1 MTQSTFAKTPSGLLR
16 GFAAAFACL
25 LLLVAVQV
33 CAKDISVQ
41 EAAALVQNPPQGL
54 TIVDVRTPAE
64 FREGHVAGAVNMD
77 FFGSTFEAQV
87 LTLPKDKP
95 VLLYCRTGNRSAGAY
110 DVMTKEGVTNILHMN
125 KGINAWQQAGLPLQ
139 K

>member
-1 MTQSTFAKTPSGLLR
+1 MTQSPYAKAPRRLLC
-16 GFAAAFACL
+16 GFVAAFACL
-25 LLLVAVQV
+25 VLLVAVQV
-33 CAKDISVQ
+33 SAKDISVK
-41 EAAALVQNPPQGL
+41 EAADLVQNPPQGL

-64 FREGHVAGAVNMD
+64 YREGHIAGAVNMD
-77 FFGSTFEAQV
+77 FFGASFESQI

-110 DVMTKEGVTNILHMN
+110 DAMEKEGITNILHMN
-125 KGINAWQQAGLPLQ
+125 EGITGWQKQGLPLQ

>member
-1 MTQSTFAKTPSGLLR
+1 MTPSTFANSFHGLLR
-16 GFAAAFACL
+16 SFAAALACL
-25 LLLVAVQV
+25 VLLVAVQV
-33 CAKDISVQ
+33 SAKDISVK
-41 EAAALVQNPPQGL
+41 EAAAIVQNPPQEL

-64 FREGHVAGAVNMD
+64 FREGHIAGAVNMD
-77 FFGSTFEAQV
+77 FFGASFDSQI

-110 DVMTKEGVTNILHMN
+110 DALEKEGITNILHMN
-125 KGINAWQQAGLPLQ
+125 QGITGWQQAGMPVQ

>member
-1 MTQSTFAKTPSGLLR
+1 MTQSPYAKTPRGLLR
-16 GFAAAFACL
+16 GFVAAFACL

-33 CAKDISVQ
+33 SAKDISVK
-41 EAAALVQNPPQGL
+41 EAADLVQNPPQGL

-64 FREGHVAGAVNMD
+64 CREGHIAGAVNMD
-77 FFGSTFEAQV
+77 FFGASFDSQI

-95 VLLYCRTGNRSAGAY
+95 ILLYCRTGNRSAGAY
-110 DVMTKEGVTNILHMN
+110 DTMTKEGLTNILHMN
-125 KGINAWQQAGLPLQ
+125 QGITAWQQSGLPLQ

>member
-1 MTQSTFAKTPSGLLR
+1 MKPSTIANTFHGLLR
-16 GFAAAFACL
+16 SFTAALACL
-25 LLLVAVQV
+25 VLLVAVQV
-33 CAKDISVQ
+33 SAKDISVK
-41 EAAALVQNPPQGL
+41 EAADLVQNPPQGL

-64 FREGHVAGAVNMD
+64 FREGHIAGAVNMD
-77 FFGSTFEAQV
+77 FFGASFDSQI

-110 DVMTKEGVTNILHMN
+110 DAMEKEGITNILHMN
-125 KGINAWQQAGLPLQ
+125 QGITGWQQAGMPVQ

>member
-1 MTQSTFAKTPSGLLR
+1 MTQSPFAKTPHGLLR
-16 GFAAAFACL
+16 GFVAAFACL

-33 CAKDISVQ
+33 SAKDISVK
-41 EAAALVQNPPQGL
+41 EAVALLQNPPQGL

-64 FREGHVAGAVNMD
+64 FREGHIAGAVNMD
-77 FFGSTFEAQV
+77 FFGADFESQV

-95 VLLYCRTGNRSAGAY
+95 VLLYCRSGNRSAGAY
-110 DVMTKEGVTNILHMN
+110 DTMAKEGVGNILHMN
-125 KGINAWQQAGLPLQ
+125 QGITAWQQAGLPVQ

>member
-1 MTQSTFAKTPSGLLR
+1 MTHCHLAKLPHGRVR
-16 GFAAAFACL
+16 GFVSALACL

-33 CAKDISVQ
+33 CAKDISVK
-41 EAAALVQNPPQGL
+41 EAADLVQNPPQGL

-64 FREGHVAGAVNMD
+64 FREGHLAGAVNMD
-77 FFGSTFEAQV
+77 FFGASFDSQI
-87 LTLPKDKP
+87 LSLPKDKP

-110 DVMTKEGVTNILHMN
+110 DAMEKEGITNILHMN
-125 KGINAWQQAGLPLQ
+125 QGITAWQQAGLPVQ

>member
-1 MTQSTFAKTPSGLLR
+1 MTQSLFAKTPFGLHR
-16 GFAAAFACL
+16 GLAAVFACL
-25 LLLVAVQV
+25 FLLVAVQV
-33 CAKDISVQ
+33 CAKDISVK
-41 EAAALVQNPPQGL
+41 EAAALVQTPPQGL

-64 FREGHVAGAVNMD
+64 FREGHIAGAVNMD
-77 FFGSTFEAQV
+77 FFGATFEAQV

-110 DVMTKEGVTNILHMN
+110 DAMTKEGLTNILHMN
-125 KGINAWQQAGLPLQ
+125 QGITAWQQAGLPVQ

>member
-1 MTQSTFAKTPSGLLR
+1 MTHNHSATPSRGRLYGLMSAL
-16 GFAAAFACL
+16 ACFL
-25 LLLVAVQV
+25 LLAAVQV
-33 CAKDISVQ
+33 SAKDISVKDA
-41 EAAALVQNPPQGL
+41 EALLQNPPQGL

-64 FREGHVAGAVNMD
+64 FREGHIAGAVNMD
-77 FFGSTFEAQV
+77 FFGATFEAQV

-110 DVMTKEGVTNILHMN
+110 DAMTKEGLTNILHMN
-125 KGINAWQQAGLPLQ
+125 QGITAWQQAGLPLQ

>member
-1 MTQSTFAKTPSGLLR
+1 MTQSPFAKTPRGLLR
-16 GFAAAFACL
+16 GFVAAFACL

-33 CAKDISVQ
+33 LAKDISVK

-54 TIVDVRTPAE
+54 TIVDVRTPTE
-64 FREGHVAGAVNMD
+64 FREGHIAGAVNMD
-77 FFGSTFEAQV
+77 FFGATFDSQI

-95 VLLYCRTGNRSAGAY
+95 ILLYCRTGNRSAGAY
-110 DVMTKEGVTNILHMN
+110 DTMTNEGITNILHMN
-125 KGINAWQQAGLPLQ
+125 QGITAWQQDGLPVQ